1 MSPSHALRPDKPK
14 KKRRSG
20 PTPDINVTP
29 LVDVVLVLLIIF
41 MVVTPLLTKQFWLT
55 LPKKDDS
62 AVVPPNND
70 QSIVLTVDK
79 AGVLRINRTP
89 IDKAE
94 LGPKLT
100 RLLAAKEQK
109 VIFFDADDD
118 APYGV
123 AVEAMDLARGG
134 GAKSIAILTEKLS
147 P

>member
-1 MSPSHALRPDKPK
+1 MGVSLPAGNGKQPVPQM
-14 KKRRSG
+14 
-20 PTPDINVTP
+20 NVTP

>member
-1 MSPSHALRPDKPK
+1 
-14 KKRRSG
+14 
-20 PTPDINVTP
+20 
-29 LVDVVLVLLIIF
+29 
-41 MVVTPLLTKQFWLT
+41 
-55 LPKKDDS
+55 
-62 AVVPPNND
+62 
-70 QSIVLTVDK
+70 
-79 AGVLRINRTP
+79 LRINRTP